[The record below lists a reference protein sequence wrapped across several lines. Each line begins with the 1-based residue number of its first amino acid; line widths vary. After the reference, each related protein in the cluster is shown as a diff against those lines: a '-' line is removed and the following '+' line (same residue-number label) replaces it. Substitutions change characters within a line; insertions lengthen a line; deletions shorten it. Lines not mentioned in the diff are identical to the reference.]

1 MRIIDALLWGEQ
13 ELKTAQVEN
22 PRWDAD
28 LLLGHILHQRREQL
42 YLERERLLK
51 AEELDLYQDFIKRRS
66 QREPLQ
72 YIVKHQEFMGL
83 DFYVD
88 ERVLI
93 PRADSEVLIERVLEY
108 RKSWST
114 KIELQGLGP
123 QEVGPRI
130 VDLCTGSGALAIS
143 IAHYWP
149 EAQVTGTDISSDAL
163 QVAQYNSQN
172 LGVNIFWRQGDFLE
186 PIRGETWDIIISNPP
201 YIGRDEYPILSPEVK
216 KEPAIALLAEEDG
229 LAFYHKLALEARSLL
244 NPQGCIFLE
253 IGWQQGE
260 KVSGFF
266 REQGFQV
273 DIYQDYGNRDRV
285 LWVR

>member
-42 YLERERLLK
+42 YLEREGHLK
-51 AEELDLYQDFIKRRS
+51 DEDLALYQDLIRRRS

-93 PRADSEVLIERVLEY
+93 PRADSEVLIEKVLES
-108 RKSWST
+108 RKVWPS
-114 KIELQGLGP
+114 
-123 QEVGPRI
+123 EVGPRI
-130 VDLCTGSGALAIS
+130 VDICTGSGALAIS

-149 EAQVTGTDISSDAL
+149 EAEVTGTDISSDAL
-163 QVAQYNSQN
+163 QVAQFNGEK
-172 LGVNIFWRQGDFLE
+172 LGVKVEWRQGDFLE
-186 PIRGETWDIIISNPP
+186 PIKGERWDIIISNPP
-201 YIGRDEYPILSPEVK
+201 YIGMDEYQSLSPEVK
-216 KEPAIALLAEEDG
+216 QEPSLALVADEDG
-229 LAFYHKLALEARSLL
+229 LAFYRKLAQEARTLL
-244 NPQGCIFLE
+244 NPQGSIFLE
-253 IGWQQGE
+253 IGWLQGA
-260 KVSGFF
+260 KVAEFF
-266 REQGFQV
+266 RQEGFQV